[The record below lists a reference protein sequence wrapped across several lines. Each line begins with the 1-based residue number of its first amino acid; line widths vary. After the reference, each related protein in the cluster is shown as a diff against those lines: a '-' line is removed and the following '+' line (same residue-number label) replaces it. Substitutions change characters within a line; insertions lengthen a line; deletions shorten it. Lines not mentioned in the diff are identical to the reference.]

1 MNFNTFFYRLGLNK
15 FKKLENDYK
24 NVVCFYDTG
33 LSSLNVGDEI
43 INDAG
48 INQLKN
54 VLKEQQFFKVSTH
67 DGASSKGIYHSNLCK
82 LRILC
87 GSNILSDNV
96 LISSSWNISLLD
108 VIRMEPIIFMG
119 VGWYKYTNHSKKTA
133 KLIYNQLFDK
143 KYMHSVR
150 DEYTKNKLKSIGIEN
165 VINTGCPTMWN
176 LTPEFCK
183 EVKVKK
189 SDKVVFTLT
198 DYDRDYEKDKFLIE
212 TLVNE
217 YKKVYFWPQGHLDK
231 EYISQFDTGH
241 INILPP
247 RLSDYD
253 ELLVNNDIDFVGTRL
268 HGGIRALQHKK
279 RTIIVAID
287 NRAIEKNK
295 DFNLP
300 IIHRNNLNEEL
311 KNIINNDLIC
321 DIKIPLD
328 NINKWLSQ
336 FK

>member
-1 MNFNTFFYRLGLNK
+1 MNYNTLFYRLGLNK
-15 FKKLENDYK
+15 FKKIEKNYK
-24 NVVCFYDTG
+24 DVVCYYDTG

-48 INQLKN
+48 INQLKK
-54 VLKEQQFFKVSTH
+54 VLSDQQFFKVSTH
-67 DGASSKGIYHSNLCK
+67 DGISSRGIYHSNLCD
-82 LRILC
+82 LRVLC

-96 LISSSWNISLLD
+96 LVGSSWNISVLD

-119 VGWYKYTNHSKKTA
+119 VGWNKYSESSKKSA
-133 KLIYNQLFDK
+133 KIIYNRLFDK
-143 KYMHSVR
+143 EYIHSVR
-150 DEYTKNKLKSIGIEN
+150 DEYTKNKLKSIGITN

-176 LTPEFCK
+176 FTPDFCK
-183 EVKVKK
+183 EVNKEK
-189 SDKVVFTLT
+189 SDNVVFTLT
-198 DYDRDYEKDKFLIE
+198 DYDRNYEQDKFLIK
-212 TLVNE
+212 TLQNE

-231 EYISQFDTGH
+231 EYISSLDVE
-241 INILPP
+241 NIEIIPP

-253 ELLVNNDIDFVGTRL
+253 ELLKNNDIDFVGTRL

-279 RTIIVAID
+279 RTLIVAID

-300 IIHRNNLNEEL
+300 VIHRDKLQTNLQG
-311 KNIINNDLIC
+311 IINNDIIC
-321 DIKIPLD
+321 DIKIPLE
-328 NINKWLSQ
+328 NINKWLNQ